1 MDNLKLIGLLATLSL
16 NGCGLLVKDID
27 AWGLKMRFPEGYSVG
42 ASANTI
48 DEVDDRKGLN
58 RNVIPLSKKIKKE
71 EY

>member
-16 NGCGLLVKDID
+16 NGCGLIVKDID

-48 DEVDDRKGLN
+48 DEIDDRKGLN

>member
-16 NGCGLLVKDID
+16 NGCGLIVKDID
-27 AWGLKMRFPEGYSVG
+27 AWGLKVRFPEGYSVG